1 MKTQN
6 VLKYKYLHTAHLV
19 WQSYHSHWFDMEHTG
34 RRILL
39 LFPFLG
45 TALKYRFSRLYFEK
59 HSNVMI

>member
-39 LFPFLG
+39 LFPF
-45 TALKYRFSRLYFEK
+45 
-59 HSNVMI
+59 